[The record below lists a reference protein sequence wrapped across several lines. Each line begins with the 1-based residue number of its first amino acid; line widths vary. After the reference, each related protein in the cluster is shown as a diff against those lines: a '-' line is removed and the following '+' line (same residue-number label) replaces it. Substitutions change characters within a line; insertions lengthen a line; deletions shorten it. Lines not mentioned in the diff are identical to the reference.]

1 MILDGTGFAP
11 CLSPSPGLGTGSDV
25 TGWFCLSGFV
35 PTSACGPSSSVF
47 VFVCVLLVISV
58 GFSVGL
64 TSPPFMSASVSIFA
78 IEFIC
83 ISVSTWLIG

>member
-1 MILDGTGFAP
+1 M
-11 CLSPSPGLGTGSDV
+11 

-35 PTSACGPSSSVF
+35 PTSACGPSSSVC

-58 GFSVGL
+58 GVSVDL
-64 TSPPFMSASVSIFA
+64 TSPPFMSISMSIFA

-83 ISVSTWLIG
+83 SSVSTWLIG